1 VSGSWEEAGLR
12 PASDESTSS
21 RNRASVLVVAGETSG
36 ESHAADLIRSLRSR
50 LPEYELEFFGSG
62 GVRMREEGVELLMDV
77 SQLAAIGPWAALA
90 KAANYWRFFRS
101 VLQTARKRKP
111 DFAVLVD
118 FPDFNL
124 RLAKRLKRLGI
135 PVCYYISPQ
144 LWAWR
149 QSRVKLIRRY
159 VDLMLVILPFEKDFF
174 RSHGIEAVY
183 VGNPTASRLRHLGYL
198 KVDRQTRGNEP
209 PVLAL
214 LPGSR
219 QKEVELILPVMLE
232 AAHFVRKTT
241 DIRCWIIRAPGLPEG
256 ILRGIC
262 DRWRSD
268 NGQTL
273 SLEIQSG
280 ETDEFL
286 WRADS
291 AMVKSGTSTLEAM
304 LLGIPFAMVYRLSLL
319 SWLML
324 RPFVKVQ
331 TYCLANLVAGRRIVP
346 EFVQRDAT
354 PAKIGAYLVKILS
367 DSSKR
372 SLVVENL
379 RKASASLGEGNS
391 YEEGAEQ
398 IVNAFFS
405 PRN

>member
-1 VSGSWEEAGLR
+1 MR

-331 TYCLANLVAGRRIVP
+331 TYCLANLVAGKRIVP
-346 EFVQRDAT
+346 EFVQRDAM
-354 PAKIGAYLVKILS
+354 PAKIGAYLVEILS

-372 SLVVENL
+372 LLVVENL
-379 RKASASLGEGNS
+379 RKASVSLGEGNS

-405 PRN
+405 SRN

>member
-1 VSGSWEEAGLR
+1 LK
-12 PASDESTSS
+12 PASNESTPSKK
-21 RNRASVLVVAGETSG
+21 RASVLVVAGETSG

-50 LPEYELEFFGSG
+50 LPEYELEVFGSG
-62 GVRMREEGVELLMDV
+62 GARMREEGVELLMDV
-77 SQLAAIGPWAALA
+77 AQLAAIGPWAALA
-90 KAANYWRFFRS
+90 KAANYWRFFRT
-101 VLQTARKRKP
+101 VLRSAREREPK
-111 DFAVLVD
+111 FAVLVD

-149 QSRVKLIRRY
+149 QSRVNLIRRY

-174 RSHGIEAVY
+174 RNHGIEAVY

-198 KVDRQTRGNEP
+198 KAERKAVENEP

-232 AAHFVRKTT
+232 AARYIEKEIE
-241 DIRCWIIRAPGLPEG
+241 IRCWIVRAPGLPEG

-262 DRWRSD
+262 DRWRGD
-268 NGQTL
+268 GGRTL
-273 SLEIQSG
+273 SLEILSG

-304 LLGIPFAMVYRLSLL
+304 LLETPFAMVYRLSLL

-331 TYCLANLVAGRRIVP
+331 TYCLANLVAGKRIVP

-354 PAKIGAYLVKILS
+354 PGNIGAYLVSVLS
-367 DSSKR
+367 DPSKR

-379 RKASASLGEGNS
+379 RNASARLGEGDS

-398 IVNAFFS
+398 IVNVFFS
-405 PRN
+405 SRN

>member
-1 VSGSWEEAGLR
+1 MR
-12 PASDESTSS
+12 PASGEPTAAKKI
-21 RNRASVLVVAGETSG
+21 ASVLVVAGETSG
-36 ESHAADLIRSLRSR
+36 ESHAADLIRSLRTR
-50 LPEYELEFFGSG
+50 LPEHELEFFGSG
-62 GVRMREEGVELLMDV
+62 GTRMREQGVELLMDV

-90 KAANYWRFFRS
+90 KAANYWRFFRA
-101 VLQTARKRKP
+101 VLQAARERKP
-111 DFAVLVD
+111 RFAVLVD

-198 KVDRQTRGNEP
+198 EADRKVGENEP

-219 QKEVELILPVMLE
+219 QKEVEQMLPVMLE
-232 AAHFVRKTT
+232 AAHFVQKRI
-241 DIRCWIIRAPGLPEG
+241 DIRCWIIRAPGLRAG
-256 ILRGIC
+256 IVRGIC
-262 DRWRSD
+262 DDWRCD
-268 NGQTL
+268 NVQTL

-280 ETDEFL
+280 KTDEFL
-286 WRADS
+286 LQADV

-304 LLGIPFAMVYRLSLL
+304 LLGIPFAMVYRLSLV
-319 SWLML
+319 SWLLL

-354 PAKIGAYLVKILS
+354 AENIGAFLVNVLS
-367 DSSKR
+367 DSSRK

-379 RKASASLGEGNS
+379 RSASANLGEGDS

-398 IVNAFFS
+398 IVNTFFS